1 MKKVFFLLLLF
12 LIVMR
17 QKIYSQS
24 SYHYNQ
30 IQLSSSLCYNDS
42 LQYNNHDTLNIS
54 TTCNNKRD
62 SIIIVSNYKWKN
74 MELFLNSLIVS
85 WSSTDEIYGKWDRA
99 LKNIFIPY

>member
-1 MKKVFFLLLLF
+1 
-12 LIVMR
+12 MR
-17 QKIYSQS
+17 QKNYSQS

-30 IQLSSSLCYNDS
+30 IQLSSGLCYNDS

-62 SIIIVSNYKWKN
+62 NIIFVMNYN
-74 MELFLNSLIVS
+74 CRNSEPFLNSLIVS